1 MFEKTKVELKHT
13 CQSWLFKKKCNM
25 QFPTMFQKLPK
36 RFVLLI
42 AGQIPCIYGNTAIT

>member
-13 CQSWLFKKKCNM
+13 CQSWLFKKRAM

-42 AGQIPCIYGNTAIT
+42 AGQIPRIYGNTAIT